1 MRFVVCE
8 SYAGSADAHVQDYG
22 GEVVDTL
29 GSPDAD
35 RKVLVVK
42 FEDEAEGGRFS
53 RRVNGT
59 VYRAQWSAKYRA
71 RTLASGV
78 TG

>member
-1 MRFVVCE
+1 MRFVVTE
-8 SYAGSADAHVQDYG
+8 SYAGSADEHVKDYG
-22 GEVVDTL
+22 GDVVKTL
-29 GSPDAD
+29 DGGAD

-59 VYRAQWSAKYRA
+59 VYRTEWSANYRA
-71 RTLASGV
+71 RGLASGV
-78 TG
+78 QG